1 MSKMGRA
8 YQWICENGLEGDPDA
23 LKYYI
28 ERGLK
33 TETVKPDANKNS
45 ETETEKTVDDSE

>member
-33 TETVKPDANKNS
+33 TEIKPDVNKDS
-45 ETETEKTVDDSE
+45 KTETEKTVDDSE